1 MIPMANNTFLYGI
14 VEDVMDPVQLGRVRV
29 RWIGIHSD
37 DKTVLPTNLLPWCQP
52 LGTINSA
59 FISGVGLAPVG
70 MVPGTMVLGL
80 PADDGM
86 QEFII
91 LGTMGGNR
99 AMFGNS
105 SSGFND
111 PNGNYPRA
119 GVAGDINVKAGG
131 NGDTGS
137 SFNVSNSV
145 VQSTIPGSTDPEVP
159 PKTLDPNAYKDTP
172 WMPVAQS
179 QLGINE
185 LDNADTIRTYHQVG
199 GGLMR
204 EPTVAWCAAF
214 VGWCLSQVS
223 ITGTRSASSR
233 SYLNYGKSVG
243 TTNVPFGAIAVF
255 GVPNSGSGHVA
266 FVSQDNGS
274 TLTCIGGNQSDKSHR
289 SGGMVSKSNIPKN
302 GSSLVL
308 LDCVFPT
315 NLQGK

>member
-1 MIPMANNTFLYGI
+1 MIPMNREFLYGI

-37 DKTVLPTNLLPWCQP
+37 DTTQLPTNLLPWCQP
-52 LGTINSA
+52 LMPFTSA
-59 FISGVGLAPVG
+59 FISGIGQAPVG
-70 MVPGTMVLGL
+70 IVPGTMVFGI
-80 PADDGM
+80 PADDGY

-99 AMFGNS
+99 RAYGNPNN
-105 SSGFND
+105 GFND
-111 PNGNYPRA
+111 PSGNYPTA

-137 SFNVSNSV
+137 SFNVSNSMI
-145 VQSTIPGSTDPEVP
+145 QTTIPKSSDPEVP
-159 PKTLDPNAYKDTP
+159 PKQLDPNAYKDTP

-179 QLGINE
+179 QIGINE
-185 LDNADTIRTYHQVG
+185 LDNPDKIRTYHQVG

-214 VGWCLSQVS
+214 VGWCLAQVG
-223 ITGTRSASSR
+223 INGTKSAASR
-233 SYLNYGKSVG
+233 SYLKYGKSVG
-243 TTNVPFGAIAVF
+243 TTNVPFGSIAVF
-255 GVPNSGSGHVA
+255 GVPNSGQGHVA
-266 FVSQDNGS
+266 FVQQDNGS

-302 GSSLVL
+302 GSHLVL

-315 NLQGK
+315 NLQGQ